1 MKIEKKDFN
10 PEQYEAIVA
19 SSNEN
24 ILISAGAGSGKT
36 KTLSTR
42 VNRLIVDKEVD
53 PSALLVLTFT
63 DNAAHEMEERIV
75 NSFTK
80 SDDPEVRALGVKML
94 SSHIQTFD
102 SFSQYLVSTYASRLG
117 IGSSISILDES
128 IEKSKISIFLDEIF
142 KSHYENPAEHDSFV
156 EMLTK
161 YNSYG
166 DSNTKKVVLDVYR
179 NLQKLM
185 PRAKQDFYE
194 HYDEHYFNKEKFVS
208 MRHELVEI
216 WKKKIIGVL
225 LHFSYKWNYEPN
237 LPEIEDVNE
246 FFAKP
251 TFFQSPVHVVT
262 GYDFLD
268 VPYQEVYSM
277 LSLDD
282 DSFVAKAQQYHEEKF
297 AKKFPF
303 PKKKEMDGIEDERDL
318 KGLHTLLAHIFDTQ
332 KATLIDACK
341 LLKTADDDYRAYL
354 ETQNDVHIILRMV
367 QELEE
372 KLSSYKKETNC
383 FTFADV
389 SSMSLRLLTEPE
401 FEDVA
406 EAVRSRFSYI
416 MVDEYQD
423 TNDFQEAFL
432 DSLLKPNK
440 EGKKAHLFCVG
451 DPKQAIYAFRNSNV
465 KLFINR
471 QERLEKD
478 PESKVIHMNK
488 NYRSGHHFLEEVNY
502 LFKYC
507 MRKDQGDV
515 DYLDPGEQLAYDGS
529 TYKKEY
535 PYFGISRIISARGRS
550 RFVEP
555 MDFEVHAIV
564 DDIKNKI
571 ANNFPVYERNSD
583 TIRPCKYSD
592 FAILCRTKN
601 SFLAFQKAFQEN
613 GMPLNVKV
621 DTNLLDVN
629 AVLAFE
635 SLVGMLDAINR
646 NDNSDLPHL
655 FASLARSYLFSYDDA
670 KVFSILEGLKD
681 KEDPY
686 KLIKEDDIY
695 LLVLKFKKAHED
707 SCFRDIFLDLID
719 SFGVIKNLPSVGNI
733 SDNVEKLDSLF
744 SLALTQE
751 KMGEGIQEFV
761 DLFSSIKRYALPFD
775 SETSLSAENSVD
787 LMTIHASKGLERQ
800 IVYMP
805 VSQCKFTRGFQGDKP
820 DYDFDKDLGILLPR
834 YILSPWLEKDGD
846 KPLQQCVYSLP
857 YLLHNARTEKSDPD
871 FDEHIRLIYVALTR
885 AQNSLCI
892 VGENIV
898 EKSNKKGSLYY
909 LLDQMPHRK
918 VFEPSLLTKYQ
929 GMFEEFYP
937 AYENAVKLQ
946 NNASFLSEK
955 EFGEGISKEL
965 LDERYPIYKEMR
977 KEFLLGKIEET
988 IDECLKGMTGS
999 LFEHYLELA
1008 EYTPN
1013 HYNFFSMLYGQVHPQ
1028 LGFIPDYRSFVE
1040 IQKEVYG
1047 VDENT
1052 AKNRLNTFI
1061 DESTGELAAMNKDVL
1076 LPAYAYLF
1084 DNAPYVLRD
1093 SYENGDLF
1101 KDPVEV
1107 YQYKPF
1113 ASFDQESITLN
1124 KPEASQIDDTP
1135 IVFAP
1140 LQKKRASKKREI
1152 LDPDDPVKEILD
1164 YGTRLHRYM
1173 ELVDFQS
1180 KDTSFISNEKER
1192 ALIDKVLGVSIFKD
1206 VENFKLYQEYG
1217 YFDSQFMTTGSIDL
1231 LMVSDDEIRIIDYKT
1246 KRIDDPAY
1254 VDQLR
1259 TYRRNVCSLFKV
1271 SPSKVKAF
1279 LLPLTGEE
1287 ATQVDL
1293 D

>member
-225 LHFSYKWNYEPN
+225 LRFSYKWNYEPN
-237 LPEIEDVNE
+237 LPEIEDINE

-297 AKKFPF
+297 VKKFPF

-341 LLKTADDDYRAYL
+341 LLKTADEDYRAYL

-535 PYFGISRIISARGRS
+535 PYFGINRIISARGRS

-571 ANNFPVYERNSD
+571 ANSFPVYERNSD

-635 SLVGMLDAINR
+635 SLVGMLGAINR

-681 KEDPY
+681 KENPY

-719 SFGVIKNLPSVGNI
+719 SFGVIKNLPSVGNV

-946 NNASFLSEK
+946 NSASFLSEK

-1084 DNAPYVLRD
+1084 DNVPYVLRD

-1124 KPEASQIDDTP
+1124 KPESNQIDDTP

-1140 LQKKRASKKREI
+1140 IQKKRASKKREI

-1173 ELVDFQS
+1173 ELVDFKS

-1246 KRIDDPAY
+1246 KRIDDPSY

>member
-185 PRAKQDFYE
+185 PRVKQDFYE

-225 LHFSYKWNYEPN
+225 LRFSYKWNYEPN

-268 VPYQEVYSM
+268 APYQEVYSM

-282 DSFVAKAQQYHEEKF
+282 DSFIAKAQQYHEEKF

-535 PYFGISRIISARGRS
+535 PYFGINRIISARGRS

-613 GMPLNVKV
+613 GMPLNVKE

-719 SFGVIKNLPSVGNI
+719 SFGVIKNLPSVGNV

-751 KMGEGIQEFV
+751 QMGEGIQEFV

-955 EFGEGISKEL
+955 EFGEGINKEL

-1013 HYNFFSMLYGQVHPQ
+1013 HYNFFSMLYGQAHPQ

-1084 DNAPYVLRD
+1084 DNVPYVLRD

-1113 ASFDQESITLN
+1113 ASFNQESITLN

-1140 LQKKRASKKREI
+1140 IQKKRASKKREI

-1173 ELVDFQS
+1173 ELVDFKS